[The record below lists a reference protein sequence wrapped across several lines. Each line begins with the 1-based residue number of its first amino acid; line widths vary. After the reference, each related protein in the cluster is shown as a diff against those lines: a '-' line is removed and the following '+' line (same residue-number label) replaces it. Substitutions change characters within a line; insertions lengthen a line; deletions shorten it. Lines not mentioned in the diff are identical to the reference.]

1 LFIIIHVN
9 HLALGVN
16 KGKMLP
22 EIGNKGGTVRPLLSM
37 LNFVCRGGKRNV
49 LSVGEFIALW

>member
-1 LFIIIHVN
+1 
-9 HLALGVN
+9 
-16 KGKMLP
+16 MLP